1 MFFLNVNK
9 IGYIHKILSLRL
21 FTRFARDNE
30 VSANEKRQS
39 KNFRDILK

>member
-9 IGYIHKILSLRL
+9 IGYIHKILSIIY
-21 FTRFARDNE
+21 FTRFTRNNE
-30 VSANEKRQS
+30 VGVNERRQS